1 MLGPLTYLD
10 AVLIA
15 ICLIS
20 GILAM
25 YRGLSREVL
34 SILSWLAAAG
44 AAVYVGLFQGKLAED
59 IAQQIGGAQAIGGSN
74 QKMIVQIGLGGLVFV
89 VVLLV
94 VHLFTSRISDAIL
107 ESRIGLIDRVGGF
120 AFGVARGF
128 AIVLVVFLLY
138 TRLVSEKE
146 QHAVI
151 TQAKSRPLLLSAGK
165 RLEPPL
171 QYLYDRYL
179 NKAPSDQRPG

>member
-15 ICLIS
+15 ICGIS

-34 SILSWLAAAG
+34 SILSWIAAAG
-44 AAVYVGLFQGKLAED
+44 AAAYVGLFQRGLAED
-59 IAQQIGGAQAIGGSN
+59 IAKQMSGGTEVPGS
-74 QKMIVQIGLGGLVFV
+74 QVMIVQIGLGGLVFV
-89 VVLLV
+89 ITLLI

-107 ESRIGLIDRVGGF
+107 ESRIGLIDRLGGL

-128 AIVLVVFLLY
+128 VIVLCVFMGY
-138 TRLVSEKE
+138 TKFFQEKD
-146 QHAVI
+146 QHEIVLK
-151 TQAKSRPLLLSAGK
+151 AKSRPLLTSAG
-165 RLEPPL
+165 RALEPTL
-171 QYLYDRYL
+171 NYLTERYL
-179 NKAPSDQRPG
+179 TKGGTDQRPG

>member
-10 AVLIA
+10 AVLFA
-15 ICLIS
+15 ICFIS

-34 SILSWLAAAG
+34 SILSWVAAAG
-44 AAVYVGLFQGKLAED
+44 AAAYVGLFQRKLAED
-59 IAQQIGGAQAIGGSN
+59 IAQQISGGQMMFGN
-74 QKMIVQIGLGGLVFV
+74 QVMIVQIGLGGLVFV
-89 VVLLV
+89 IVLLI

-107 ESRIGLIDRVGGF
+107 ESRIGLIDRLGGF

-128 AIVLVVFLLY
+128 AIVLVIFLGY
-138 TRLVSEKE
+138 HKFMPEKE
-146 QHAVI
+146 QHRFI

-165 RLEPPL
+165 AIEPPL
-171 QYLYDRYL
+171 QYFFDRYL
-179 NKAPSDQRPG
+179 NKGTGDPRQG

>member
-10 AVLIA
+10 AVLLA
-15 ICLIS
+15 ICGIS

-34 SILSWLAAAG
+34 SILSWIAAAG
-44 AAVYVGLFQGKLAED
+44 AAAYVGLFQRGLAMD
-59 IAQQIGGAQAIGGSN
+59 IARQISGGAEVPGS
-74 QKMIVQIGLGGLVFV
+74 QIMIVQIGLGGLVFV
-89 VVLLV
+89 VTLLV

-107 ESRIGLIDRVGGF
+107 ESRIGLIDRIGGF

-128 AIVLVVFLLY
+128 VIVLILFLGY
-138 TRLVSEKE
+138 TKFFQEKD
-146 QHAVI
+146 QHDIV
-151 TQAKSRPLLLSAGK
+151 TKAKSRAILQNAG
-165 RLEPPL
+165 RALEPPL

-179 NKAPSDQRPG
+179 NKGAPEARPG

>member
-10 AVLIA
+10 AALFV
-15 ICLIS
+15 ICFIS

-34 SILSWLAAAG
+34 SILSWIAAA
-44 AAVYVGLFQGKLAED
+44 AAAAYVALFQGKLAED
-59 IAQQIGGAQAIGGSN
+59 IAQQITGGQQMIGS
-74 QKMIVQIGLGGLVFV
+74 QKVIVQIALGGLVFV
-89 VVLLV
+89 IVLLV

-107 ESRIGLIDRVGGF
+107 ESRIGLIDRLGGF

-128 AIVLVVFLLY
+128 AIVLVMFLLY
-138 TRLVSEKE
+138 HKFFPEKE
-146 QHAVI
+146 QHAIV

-165 RLEPPL
+165 ALEPPL
-171 QYLYDRYL
+171 QYLYERYL

>member
-10 AVLIA
+10 IVLFA
-15 ICLIS
+15 ICFVS

-34 SILSWLAAAG
+34 SILSWIAAAG
-44 AAVYVGLFQGKLAED
+44 AAAYVGLFQGKLAED
-59 IAQQIGGAQAIGGSN
+59 IAQQISGGQQMIGN
-74 QKMIVQIGLGGLVFV
+74 QKLIVQIGLGGLVFV

-107 ESRIGLIDRVGGF
+107 ESRIGLIDRIGGF

-138 TRLVSEKE
+138 HKFFPEKE
-146 QHAVI
+146 QHQIV
-151 TQAKSRPLLLSAGK
+151 TQAKSRPLLISAGK
-165 RLEPPL
+165 ALEPPL

-179 NKAPSDQRPG
+179 NKAPVDQRPG